1 MSIETR
7 TKTTRAQ
14 RRVRDAS
21 IRRSVVMQW
30 FRCVTGPLVRSSI
43 SLCAQQHATEK
54 LHTPTRLKQRCSVYI
69 LHRVDSYNAYN
80 AFMLSI
86 KARASARL
94 PFPPPRVGTRKAVEP
109 PDLETP
115 PADSDQ
121 ANPKAVLRLATTT
134 KLKARPPPLLHCASS
149 AAARRGHRE
158 DHLFRRAHQGR
169 GRVRVLQAQR
179 ATARAFRLSNGL
191 AFVASGALC
200 VLCVRL
206 LALDSRGSGVR
217 ACFGPSFGAGAVGGL
232 AVGLFI
238 LIAITAGQQGVR
250 TLHRRAAAAHSVV
263 RARLAVAS
271 HVGSLVIGTAVLLVL
286 SAALLLLPR
295 PATNTTAVLARTF
308 PRRFLDAAAA
318 LGLCLDIDAGGCGG
332 AAIEPLAAAA
342 DRWRLSLAGV
352 AGATALFLLP
362 AAWHAAQLLS
372 VYELARG
379 MLLPL
384 R

>member
-1 MSIETR
+1 
-7 TKTTRAQ
+7 
-14 RRVRDAS
+14 
-21 IRRSVVMQW
+21 
-30 FRCVTGPLVRSSI
+30 
-43 SLCAQQHATEK
+43 
-54 LHTPTRLKQRCSVYI
+54 
-69 LHRVDSYNAYN
+69 
-80 AFMLSI
+80 MLSNI

-121 ANPKAVLRLATTT
+121 ANPKAALSLATTT
-134 KLKARPPPLLHCASS
+134 KLKARPSPLLHCAFS

-332 AAIEPLAAAA
+332 AAIEPLAAAT